1 MASFPTL
8 LDMGDRV
15 TVRTDKGLIRGK
27 IGGLSVVRQPDLS
40 FSIKYDVTIENENT
54 VIQVSS
60 NDIVQEK

>member
-1 MASFPTL
+1 MASFPIL

-40 FSIKYDVTIENENT
+40 FSIKYDVMIENENT

>member
-40 FSIKYDVTIENENT
+40 FSIKYDVMIENENT